1 MRVSIIGAGY
11 VGLVS
16 GACFAEMGHDVACV
30 DIDDAKVAQINA
42 GRSPLHEAGLEE
54 LIRRNIGRTLR
65 ATQDLHE
72 AVVESDLTI
81 IAVPT
86 PFDPVS
92 AAIDLKFVVAAAEQ
106 VGRAL
111 AVKDAYHVVV
121 VKSTVV
127 PGTTDT
133 VVKSAIERAS
143 GKQVGRDIG
152 LGVCP
157 EFLSEGTAVNDF
169 MKSDRIVLG
178 GDDAETLGALVKL
191 HQPFE
196 NVPTLHVNCRTAEMI
211 KYASNAFLATCISFA
226 NELAGLCS
234 ALGGLDMTDVTRGM
248 IASRYLRNGASGTAP
263 IAGFLS
269 AGCGFGGSCLPKDV
283 AALAAHGRAHGVSM
297 PLLDSVLS
305 VNRGQALRTVEL
317 LRRHVPDLRGKVIAV
332 LGTAFKPETA
342 DLRTSPAEPII
353 ELLKRGGAIVRTHD
367 PAANE
372 DTRRQFGNTIDVC
385 DRIEDAIDGAA
396 GIIVVTAWK
405 QFGVLPSLIAHLSNP
420 PAVVD
425 GRRMFNPSDFAI
437 YEGIGRSE
445 PQVDLAEQGAG
456 R

>member
-16 GACFAEMGHDVACV
+16 GACFAEMGHEVTCV
-30 DIDDAKVAQINA
+30 DIDEAKVAQIRS

-54 LIRRNIGRTLR
+54 LIRRNIGRTLT
-65 ATQDLHE
+65 ATTSLHE
-72 AVVESDLTI
+72 AVLESDLTI

-86 PFDPVS
+86 PFDPQT
-92 AAIDLKFVVAAAEQ
+92 AAIDLKFVIAAAEQ
-106 VGRAL
+106 VGRSL
-111 AVKDAYHVVV
+111 ATKDAYHVVV

-133 VVKSAIERAS
+133 VVKAAIERAS

-157 EFLSEGTAVNDF
+157 EFLSEGTAVADF

-234 ALGGLDMTDVTRGM
+234 ALGGLDMTDVTRGVT
-248 IASRYLRNGASGTAP
+248 ASRYLKNGSNGTAP

-317 LRRHVPDLRGKVIAV
+317 LRRHIPDLRGKVVAV

-353 ELLKRGGAIVRTHD
+353 ALLKSGGAIVRTHD
-367 PAANE
+367 PAAND

-385 DRIEDAIDGAA
+385 DRLEDAIDGAA
-396 GIIVVTAWK
+396 GIIVVTAWT
-405 QFGVLPSLIAHLSNP
+405 QFAVLPSLVAHLPAP
-420 PAVVD
+420 PVVVD
-425 GRRMFNPSDFAI
+425 GRRMFNPSDFTI

-445 PQVDLAEQGAG
+445 AQADLATQGAG